1 MSTPLPPDAIM
12 RQIAEAI
19 TEQIRT
25 DIIVVGSLAAGY
37 YFFGSAP
44 EEAVMTKDVDCL
56 LSPNVRAVE
65 NSKAVADRLLSAGWK
80 LRDYPG
86 FDGPGN
92 AQTPTPDLPFF
103 RLTPPDTSDWFLE
116 LNASPATGQVT
127 NKQIERVTTAHGDFA
142 IFSFRFLALA
152 EENPIKTPYGIAIA
166 RPEMMALA
174 NLLHH
179 PRIGHQLIQETNDK
193 RSNKD
198 LGRVL
203 ALAWL
208 AIARD
213 GNAMQAWSAAW
224 LDALKKYFPHEWK
237 ILAAHAGDGIRALLA
252 SPPDLEQ
259 ATRICNDGLLAR
271 RKATKDNLTAT
282 GRRLLA
288 EAVWPLENAA
298 RESENK

>member
-1 MSTPLPPDAIM
+1 MTLLLSPDGIM

-19 TEQIRT
+19 PARVRG
-25 DIIVVGSLAAGY
+25 DIIVVGSLAAAY
-37 YFFGSAP
+37 HFFGHGP
-44 EEAVMTKDVDCL
+44 DEGVMTKDVDCL

-65 NSKAVADRLLSAGWK
+65 NSKTVAERLLGEGWQPRK
-80 LRDYPG
+80 YGG
-86 FDGPGN
+86 FDRPGD
-92 AQTPTPDLPFF
+92 AQTPEAELPFV
-103 RLTPPDTSDWFLE
+103 RLNPPDNPEWFLE
-116 LNASPATGQVT
+116 LNASPPKDQAEGKRV
-127 NKQIERVTTAHGDFA
+127 ERVITTHGHFA

-152 EENPIKTPYGIAIA
+152 EENPIRTPYGIAIA

-179 PRIGHQLIQETNDK
+179 PAISPIVIQGTTDK

-213 GNAMQAWSAAW
+213 ENAMQGWSEKW
-224 LDALKKYFPHEWK
+224 LAALKNRFPREWK
-237 ILAAHAGDGIRALLA
+237 DLALHAGDGVRALLA

-259 ATRICNDGLLAR
+259 ALRLCNDGLFAR
-271 RKATKDNLTAT
+271 RPITGENLAAT
-282 GRRLLA
+282 GRRLLGDG
-288 EAVWPLENAA
+288 VGPLETAA
-298 RESENK
+298 RATTVR